1 MLRLSL
7 SRLQSAASGHSRFM
21 AARLSSSTRTFTKS
35 RAFANEGALHVIGG
49 AAVFVA
55 AERGTAY
62 ALEASG
68 VRLPSSVTA
77 LCVLGATVAVAP
89 PLGVLL
95 QRALGPAT
103 VWMRSWLAVALIPAF
118 LFPAVAVLPEVE
130 ALPKLAVLA
139 VGGVVLT
146 LTLTGHGAAALMCGT
161 VASVPVACAAS
172 IASAGVLFSSVHFG
186 AVALLMGGGL
196 AAMFTLYGAAPPG
209 VTMTDAQARAPGY
222 LGATVALYVAAAR
235 LLPASVRTFCPPN
248 VGCALLLL
256 PLLLCAGGGTA
267 GTYADEVRTYLDGAG
282 AYLLAS
288 VQPCMVT
295 LGLYAHTHRT
305 MLRQQRVAI
314 LALAFVAA
322 PLTLFATAYA
332 GRAMDVAPEHVA
344 SLLPASTTTGLAL
357 TMPSGMPLIREEWVA
372 AGTAFNSGAVQVS
385 LPLLLSATMLTTP
398 FSRGIGVGC
407 TAHVGG
413 MVALIAAGEVAAA
426 DACAVALVVC
436 GVARAVLVQIP
447 VVGQALTH
455 ACGGDDDAACV
466 VGTVGTAGDAGNAG
480 TAGTVCTVPAAAA
493 AAAAADGAS

>member
-1 MLRLSL
+1 MLRLTL
-7 SRLQSAASGHSRFM
+7 SRLPSAASGHSRFM
-21 AARLSSSTRTFTKS
+21 VAARLSSSTRAFTKS
-35 RAFANEGALHVIGG
+35 RAFANEGALHVVGG

-89 PLGVLL
+89 PLGVVL

-146 LTLTGHGAAALMCGT
+146 LGFTGHGAAALMRGT

-196 AAMFTLYGAAPPG
+196 AAAFTLCGAAPG

-267 GTYADEVRTYLDGAG
+267 TEVRTYLDGAG

-295 LGLYAHTHRT
+295 LGLYAHTHRA

-332 GRAMDVAPEHVA
+332 GRAMGVAPEHVA

-385 LPLLLSATMLTTP
+385 LPLLLSATILTTP

-447 VVGQALTH
+447 VVVQALTH
-455 ACGGDDDAACV
+455 ACGGDDDAACLV
-466 VGTVGTAGDAGNAG
+466 APVGTAG
-480 TAGTVCTVPAAAA
+480 TAGTGRTIPAAAA
-493 AAAAADGAS
+493 AAAAEGAS